1 MYFTYMCAVILYN
14 VQTFTFT
21 RKDLQC
27 QICNKNKLFHKLLK
41 VYCCSYVGDGSSIAL
56 PTHFFMILVKCKNPS
71 HTLPC
76 GDDFDVM
83 SFILPHVDTMPNCLV
98 SRRLLIL
105 LLCLINDITLNSVY
119 STSDQIHVLV
129 FVYILRYYVS
139 QIFQSFQLT

>member
-1 MYFTYMCAVILYN
+1 MNKSAKYDILHICVLWFYIMSKLSLSHVKFYSAKYAIAPNILYG
-14 VQTFTFT
+14 
-21 RKDLQC
+21 K
-27 QICNKNKLFHKLLK
+27 CNKNKLFHKWLR

-98 SRRLLIL
+98 SRRFL
-105 LLCLINDITLNSVY
+105 LLYLIYDIILNSVY
-119 STSDQIHVLV
+119 SYMY
-129 FVYILRYYVS
+129 FFMYI
-139 QIFQSFQLT
+139 